1 MICRHK
7 GDARARPKSIGKS
20 DQVPAKK
27 ESTTHNGADGGWRAT
42 GAVPLPLTGS
52 GHSSTR
58 PLRTTY
64 RQTTSLDWQ
73 AGAPA
78 QGRPCPWDN
87 SCICRARPKR
97 VALDKGGKS
106 AGEHAPVR
114 SAVPPPP
121 LHWPFLTSGAN
132 MTNVRVSCATVTVTE
147 SPDVHFLPE
156 CKCICHLVYSA
167 SVFAMV
173 LALWSFGQLSSFFL
187 SRAIICAAHIV
198 CHILFRKMPTRR
210 RPRRERRRTCAL
222 VGAPFD
228 KCDGMNRHYCPFQYA
243 FPPIWQ
249 SCAQSLARLCLHCR
263 LCSKSLAARRTC
275 LPEDEEEQP
284 NWFVLPPPPPH
295 CRWPRER
302 RVRRDCCSASRA
314 ARHNKMFAKSAR
326 RRQI

>member
-1 MICRHK
+1 
-7 GDARARPKSIGKS
+7 
-20 DQVPAKK
+20 
-27 ESTTHNGADGGWRAT
+27 
-42 GAVPLPLTGS
+42 
-52 GHSSTR
+52 
-58 PLRTTY
+58 
-64 RQTTSLDWQ
+64 
-73 AGAPA
+73 
-78 QGRPCPWDN
+78 
-87 SCICRARPKR
+87 
-97 VALDKGGKS
+97 
-106 AGEHAPVR
+106 
-114 SAVPPPP
+114 
-121 LHWPFLTSGAN
+121 

-249 SCAQSLARLCLHCR
+249 SRARSLARLCLHCR

-284 NWFVLPPPPPH
+284 NWFVLPPPPPLQ
-295 CRWPRER
+295 
-302 RVRRDCCSASRA
+302 VA
-314 ARHNKMFAKSAR
+314 ARTKGSPRLLQRESRCATQQDVC
-326 RRQI
+326 QIGATAADLNFKATCAFLIQLSVVH